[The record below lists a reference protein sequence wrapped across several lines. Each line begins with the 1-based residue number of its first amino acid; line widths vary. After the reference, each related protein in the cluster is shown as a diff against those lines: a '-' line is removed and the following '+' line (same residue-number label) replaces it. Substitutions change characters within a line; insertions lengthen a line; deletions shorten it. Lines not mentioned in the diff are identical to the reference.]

1 MIPTVSY
8 IPLTKC
14 HSNSS
19 LTLVVAIG
27 GRRGRMSSAN
37 PSNRREDDE
46 RQPLLRSGDNDE
58 KKHYNLAGLSQT
70 SFWVLVSTLIFP
82 LGTVPS

>member
-1 MIPTVSY
+1 
-8 IPLTKC
+8 
-14 HSNSS
+14 
-19 LTLVVAIG
+19 
-27 GRRGRMSSAN
+27 MSSAN